1 MGLRHLLCMLAL
13 LAPLVS
19 RAQAPDV
26 SRPLRIT
33 LGAGAEGHTG
43 NLGEAYEIGP
53 VAAAAVALR
62 ALPWL
67 DVELGYSVGLH
78 QIDTGR
84 DGGLVDGYDVVRQGP
99 QLSLSLGPALQGVRP
114 YLLTGVG
121 VSWLN
126 VRGLD
131 DPDFRDDTD
140 VYLPLGGGLAVT
152 AGRITLD
159 ARLSYHALFGQQSV
173 DAPDG
178 DGAGTGGRYQALV
191 SLGLSL

>member
-1 MGLRHLLCMLAL
+1 MGLRHLLCL
-13 LAPLVS
+13 LTLLLPLGS
-19 RAQAPDV
+19 RAQAPDAT
-26 SRPLRIT
+26 RPLRLT
-33 LGAGAEGHTG
+33 LGAGGEGYTG

-67 DVELGYSVGLH
+67 EVELGYSVGLH
-78 QIDTGR
+78 QVDTGR
-84 DGGLVDGYDVVRQGP
+84 DGGLVDGYDLVRHGP

-114 YLLTGVG
+114 YLLTGLG

-126 VRGLD
+126 VRGPD

-140 VYLPLGGGLAVT
+140 LYLPLGAGLAVT
-152 AGRITLD
+152 AGRLTLD

-173 DAPDG
+173 GAPDG

-191 SLGLSL
+191 GLGLAL